1 MLFQNDYY
9 RQLSE
14 CLRSGGI
21 ICSQAESFWFDL
33 DVIKNLLK
41 IARNHFKTVN
51 YCYTLVPSY
60 PSGQIGFLIA
70 CKDKIVNFRT
80 PYYELSKQQ
89 KESMQLKYYSSE
101 THTAAFALPSFIKEQ
116 LNLEN

>member
-1 MLFQNDYY
+1 MLFQNEYY

-14 CLRSGGI
+14 CLRTGGI

-33 DVIKNLLK
+33 DVINNLLN
-41 IARNHFKTVN
+41 IARNHFRTVS

-60 PSGQIGFLIA
+60 PSGQIGFLVA
-70 CKDKIVNFRT
+70 CKDKKIDFKT
-80 PYYELSKQQ
+80 PYYVLSSKQQ
-89 KESMQLKYYSSE
+89 KEMQLKYYSSE
-101 THTAAFALPSFIKEQ
+101 THAAAFALPSFIKEQ